1 VVFVAIIAAAFL
13 GEKLSPLN
21 WLGVA
26 LIAAGAVLVAAVLS
40 RAPTI
45 WTINS
50 TSVFPA
56 KAGIQIHPDASPGPR
71 PSPGRRMRDRRSN
84 LHLSMDELSIADVL
98 AEVAVLVKPYF
109 GRGRT
114 ADYIPQLACVP
125 PTKFGMAVRLVS
137 GEEAVI
143 GDADEGFSVQS
154 ITKVFSLGLA
164 LNRFG
169 DEVWTRVGKE
179 PSGTPFNHLSQLEAE
194 DGVPRNPFINAGALA
209 ICDQLMD
216 VFKDPPALVRGFAG
230 FLAGERVEIDEAVAA
245 SELANAHQNRAIANL
260 MRGKGTISHDPEAVV
275 AAYCRQCALTMSCRQ
290 LARAMLPLA
299 AGGFSPLVEETIFP
313 ERLSRRLNALL
324 LTCGIYDSVG
334 SFAYR
339 VGLPAKSGVGGGIV
353 AIVPGKAAI
362 AVWSPELDRFGTSVV
377 GTVALERFSQLTN
390 CSVL

>member
-1 VVFVAIIAAAFL
+1 
-13 GEKLSPLN
+13 
-21 WLGVA
+21 
-26 LIAAGAVLVAAVLS
+26 
-40 RAPTI
+40 
-45 WTINS
+45 
-50 TSVFPA
+50 
-56 KAGIQIHPDASPGPR
+56 
-71 PSPGRRMRDRRSN
+71 
-84 LHLSMDELSIADVL
+84 MDELSIADVL
-98 AEVAVLVKPYF
+98 AEVAVLVKPHF
-109 GRGRT
+109 GKGRP
-114 ADYIPQLACVP
+114 ADYIPQLAGVP
-125 PTKFGMAVRLVS
+125 RTKFGMAVRTVA
-137 GEEAVI
+137 GQEAVI

-154 ITKVFSLGLA
+154 ITKIFSLGLA

-194 DGVPRNPFINAGALA
+194 EGVPRNPFINAGAMA

-230 FLAGERVEIDEAVAA
+230 FLAGEKVEIDEAVAA
-245 SELANAHQNRAIANL
+245 SELAHAWQNRAIAHL

-299 AGGFSPLVEETIFP
+299 AGGFSPIVEETIFP

-353 AIVPGKAAI
+353 AVVPGKATI

>member
-1 VVFVAIIAAAFL
+1 
-13 GEKLSPLN
+13 
-21 WLGVA
+21 
-26 LIAAGAVLVAAVLS
+26 
-40 RAPTI
+40 
-45 WTINS
+45 
-50 TSVFPA
+50 
-56 KAGIQIHPDASPGPR
+56 
-71 PSPGRRMRDRRSN
+71 
-84 LHLSMDELSIADVL
+84 MDDFSIADVL
-98 AEVAVLVKPYF
+98 AEVAVLVKPHF
-109 GRGRT
+109 GKGQP

-125 PTKFGMAVRLVS
+125 PSKFGMAVRTVA
-137 GEEAVI
+137 GQEAVI

-179 PSGTPFNHLSQLEAE
+179 PSGTPFNHLSQLESE
-194 DGVPRNPFINAGALA
+194 EGVPRNPFINAGAMA
-209 ICDQLMD
+209 ITDLLMD
-216 VFKDPPALVRGFAG
+216 VFKDPAALVRGFAG
-230 FLAGERVEIDEAVAA
+230 FLAGETVEIDKTVAA
-245 SELANAHQNRAIANL
+245 SELATAHQNRAIAHL

-275 AAYCRQCALTMSCRQ
+275 AAYTRQCALTMSCRQ

-299 AGGFSPLVEETIFP
+299 AGGFSPLAQETIFP
-313 ERLSRRLNALL
+313 ERLTRRLNALL

-353 AIVPGKAAI
+353 AVVPGKATI

-377 GTVALERFSQLTN
+377 GTVALERFTQLTN

>member
-1 VVFVAIIAAAFL
+1 
-13 GEKLSPLN
+13 
-21 WLGVA
+21 
-26 LIAAGAVLVAAVLS
+26 
-40 RAPTI
+40 
-45 WTINS
+45 
-50 TSVFPA
+50 
-56 KAGIQIHPDASPGPR
+56 
-71 PSPGRRMRDRRSN
+71 
-84 LHLSMDELSIADVL
+84 MDELSIADIL

-109 GRGRT
+109 GRGRP
-114 ADYIPQLACVP
+114 ADYIPELANVP
-125 PTKFGMAVRLVS
+125 SSKFGMAVRTV
-137 GEEAVI
+137 GGQEAVI

-194 DGVPRNPFINAGALA
+194 EGVPRNPFINAGAIA
-209 ICDQLMD
+209 VCDQLMD
-216 VFKDPPALVRGFAG
+216 VFKDPPALVRGFSG

-245 SELANAHQNRAIANL
+245 SELANAWQNRAIANL
-260 MRGKGTISHDPEAVV
+260 MRGKGTIHHDPEAVV

-299 AGGFSPLVEETIFP
+299 AGGFSPIVDETIFP

>member
-1 VVFVAIIAAAFL
+1 
-13 GEKLSPLN
+13 
-21 WLGVA
+21 
-26 LIAAGAVLVAAVLS
+26 
-40 RAPTI
+40 
-45 WTINS
+45 
-50 TSVFPA
+50 
-56 KAGIQIHPDASPGPR
+56 
-71 PSPGRRMRDRRSN
+71 
-84 LHLSMDELSIADVL
+84 MDDFSIADVL
-98 AEVAVLVKPYF
+98 AEVAVMVKPHF
-109 GRGRT
+109 GKGRL
-114 ADYIPQLACVP
+114 ADYIPQLASVP
-125 PTKFGMAVRLVS
+125 PGKFGMAVRTVE

-154 ITKVFSLGLA
+154 ITKIFSLGLA

-194 DGVPRNPFINAGALA
+194 GGTPRNPFINAGAMA
-209 ICDQLMD
+209 ITDLLLD
-216 VFKDPPALVRGFAG
+216 SVRDPAALVRGFAS
-230 FLAGERVEIDEAVAA
+230 FLTGEAVEIDEAVAA
-245 SELANAHQNRAIANL
+245 SELANAWQNRAIAHL
-260 MRGKGTISHDPEAVV
+260 MRGQGTINHDPEAVV

-313 ERLSRRLNALL
+313 ERLTRRLNALL

-353 AIVPGKAAI
+353 AVVPGKATI